1 MTPLTL
7 TPGHRAD
14 GTAVLTVTGEIDMT
28 NARGLHEAIAEA
40 GGKVVVDL
48 TAVDYLDSAGLSV
61 LFSHADRIELIAPGL
76 LVPLLDVSGI
86 SGLVTVRVQD
96 EEHF

>member
-7 TPGHRAD
+7 IPGHRTD

-28 NARGLHEAIAEA
+28 NARGLDEAIAEV

-61 LFSHADRIELIAPGL
+61 LFSHAERIELIAPGI
-76 LVPLLDVSGI
+76 LVPLLDVT
-86 SGLVTVRVQD
+86 GLAGVVTIRVQD
-96 EEHF
+96 DGNS